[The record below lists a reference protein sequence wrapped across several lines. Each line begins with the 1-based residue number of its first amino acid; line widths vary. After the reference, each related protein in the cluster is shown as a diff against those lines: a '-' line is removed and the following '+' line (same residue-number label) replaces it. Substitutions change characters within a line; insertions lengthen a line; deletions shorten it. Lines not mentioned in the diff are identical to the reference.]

1 MGVARDLRA
10 GDRGVLHFRM
20 TGTWAASGRADDV
33 ALNEL
38 TATKL
43 INDQPA
49 VVRADRLEAAVA
61 ERWGGGLEGPVPRR
75 RAPAPVASPAD
86 GGSR

>member
-1 MGVARDLRA
+1 M
-10 GDRGVLHFRM
+10 
-20 TGTWAASGRADDV
+20 
-33 ALNEL
+33 
-38 TATKL
+38 KL

-49 VVRADRLEAAVA
+49 VVRADWLDAAVGA
-61 ERWGGGLEGPVPRR
+61 TGREGLEERRDEHVRLVEARCGGGLEGLVPCR